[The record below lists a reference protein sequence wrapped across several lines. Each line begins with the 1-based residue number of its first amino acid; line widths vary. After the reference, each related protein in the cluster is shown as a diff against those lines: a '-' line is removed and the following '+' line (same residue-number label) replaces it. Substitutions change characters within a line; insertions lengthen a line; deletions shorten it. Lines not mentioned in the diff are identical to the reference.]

1 MVEQQIKA
9 RGIRDTAI
17 LEAMRQVP
25 REAFVLD
32 EYRGSAY
39 DDTPLPIPA
48 GQTISQPYVVALMIR
63 ALRLTADDRVLEIGS
78 GSGYAVAVL
87 SRIVR
92 QVHGVE
98 RHRELAEY
106 ARERLKQVGYENVHI
121 HHSDGTKGWP
131 AAAPYEG
138 ILVSASG
145 PAVPQALEEQL
156 SIGGRL
162 VMPLGRARGMQN
174 LVRVT
179 RTGEDEFR
187 EKDLGG
193 VRFVPLIGEEGW

>member
-9 RGIRDTAI
+9 RGIRDPAI
-17 LEAMRQVP
+17 LEAMREVP

-98 RHRELAEY
+98 RHRELAKY

-131 AAAPYEG
+131 DAAPYEG

>member
-9 RGIRDTAI
+9 RGIRDPAI
-17 LEAMRQVP
+17 LEAMRDVP

-92 QVHGVE
+92 EVHGVE

-179 RTGEDEFR
+179 RTGDDEFR